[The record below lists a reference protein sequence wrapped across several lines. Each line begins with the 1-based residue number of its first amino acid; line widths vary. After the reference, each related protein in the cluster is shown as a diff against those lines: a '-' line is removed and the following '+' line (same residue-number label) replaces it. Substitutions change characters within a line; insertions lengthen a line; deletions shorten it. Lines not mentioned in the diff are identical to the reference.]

1 MPASHAS
8 DFGKVPAMPY
18 GYLAT
23 LLIWGLATAAM
34 LHPPPRPIWLARGVY
49 FFSVVLNELP
59 LLGLLLFSL
68 ATAQALL
75 VDDLLS
81 TPVGALALAA
91 AVLVTTGMIALQVAV
106 TRARPAIVL
115 AVGVPAGSRPF
126 RWAWLL
132 PFLRPTNDVERLA
145 NIPYAPGGR
154 HHLMDLYRRRDLSQ
168 PAPVL
173 IYLHGGRFSGGD
185 KHFESGPLK
194 QRMAQRGWI
203 VLSANYALRPQAQWP
218 EHLVDLKRVIAWVH
232 AHAEEFG
239 LDDTTLVVA
248 GSSAGAHLAVHAAL
262 SANHADLQPGFE
274 DVDTRVSAAIGLYGY
289 YGGYFGH
296 SAEKHPIS
304 SPLDR
309 PAADAPPIVLF
320 HGDRDTYVPVQQ
332 ARDLAA
338 HLRAGSRSAVAYA
351 ELPGAQHGFDV
362 FASPR
367 NRAVLEGA
375 EHFLDQH
382 QAHTAHPR

>member
-1 MPASHAS
+1 
-8 DFGKVPAMPY
+8 MPY

-23 LLIWGLATAAM
+23 ILIWGLATAAM
-34 LHPPPRPIWLARGVY
+34 LRPPRRPIWLARGVY

-59 LLGLLLFSL
+59 LVGLLLL
-68 ATAQALL
+68 ALSTAQALL

-81 TPVGALALAA
+81 TPVGPLALAA
-91 AVLVTTGMIALQVAV
+91 AALVAAGLIDLQVAV
-106 TRARPAIVL
+106 TRARPAIIT
-115 AVGVPAGSRPF
+115 AVGVPAGSCPF
-126 RWAWLL
+126 RWAWML

-154 HHLMDLYRRRDLSQ
+154 QHLLDLYRRRDLSE

-173 IYLHGGRFSGGD
+173 IYLHGGRYSGGD
-185 KHFESGPLK
+185 KHFESGPLR

-203 VLSANYALRPQAQWP
+203 VLSANYSLRPHAQWP
-218 EHLVDLKRVIAWVH
+218 EHLVDVKRVIAWMH

-239 LDDTTLVVA
+239 MDDTTLVVA

-262 SANHADLQPGFE
+262 SANQADLQPGFE
-274 DVDTRVSAAIGLYGY
+274 DVDTRISAAIGLYGY
-289 YGGYFGH
+289 YGRYFGR
-296 SAEKHPIS
+296 SADELPTS
-304 SPLDR
+304 DPLER
-309 PAADAPPIVLF
+309 PAEDAPPIVLF

-351 ELPGAQHGFDV
+351 ELPGAQHSFDV

-367 NRAVLEGA
+367 NRAVLEGV
-375 EHFLDQH
+375 EHFLAQH
-382 QAHTAHPR
+382 LAHTAHPR

>member
-1 MPASHAS
+1 
-8 DFGKVPAMPY
+8 MPY

-23 LLIWGLATAAM
+23 ILIWGLATAVM
-34 LHPPPRPIWLARGVY
+34 LRPPRRPIWLARGVY
-49 FFSVVLNELP
+49 YFSVVLNELP
-59 LLGLLLFSL
+59 ILALFLFAL

-75 VDDLLS
+75 LDDLLS
-81 TPVGALALAA
+81 TPVGPLALAA
-91 AVLVTTGMIALQVAV
+91 AALVAAGMIALQVSV
-106 TRARPAIVL
+106 TRARPAIVT
-115 AVGVPAGSRPF
+115 AVGVPVGSGPF
-126 RWAWLL
+126 RWAWML
-132 PFLRPTNDVERLA
+132 PFLRPTHDVERLA

-154 HHLMDLYRRRDLSQ
+154 HHRLDLSRRRDLTG

-173 IYLHGGRFSGGD
+173 IYLHGGGYSGGD

-203 VLSANYALRPQAQWP
+203 VLSANYSLRPQAQWP
-218 EHLVDLKRVIAWVH
+218 EHLMDVKRVIAWVH

-239 LDDTTLVVA
+239 MDDGALVVA
-248 GSSAGAHLAVHAAL
+248 GSSAGAHLAIHAAL
-262 SANHADLQPGFE
+262 TANQADLQPDFGE
-274 DVDTRVSAAIGLYGY
+274 VDTRISAALGLYGY
-289 YGGYFGH
+289 YGRYYGRGPDEDPT
-296 SAEKHPIS
+296 SD
-304 SPLDR
+304 PLDL
-309 PAADAPPIVLF
+309 PADDAPPVALF

-338 HLRAGSRSAVAYA
+338 HLRHGSRCAVAYA

-367 NRAVLEGA
+367 NRAVLEGV

-382 QAHTAHPR
+382 MAHCANPR